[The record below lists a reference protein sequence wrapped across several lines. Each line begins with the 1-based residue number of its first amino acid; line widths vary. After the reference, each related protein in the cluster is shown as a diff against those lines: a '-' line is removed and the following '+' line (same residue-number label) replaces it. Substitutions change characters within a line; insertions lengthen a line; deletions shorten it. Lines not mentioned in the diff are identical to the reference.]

1 MLLYKYIVVFA
12 LLIRE
17 AETRFMFLRGG
28 SILIV
33 KDIIVAKYSQLNDT
47 EKMISNYLI
56 NHSSEIP
63 TLSTTELAQKVFTS
77 KSTISRFAQKLGF
90 SGFTEMKHKVNWS
103 KKPKENEQVDTKTLA
118 SLLTSFLDSAT
129 IKQEEL
135 FSEIL
140 KAKRIYILGTG
151 TQQSHLV
158 NTLSEILLKHG
169 IVATALT
176 TNRTTVNNK
185 AFEFIS
191 SDDLLLIFSHSGNND
206 DLKNAVITCELNH
219 PSLISFVSTPT
230 NWLTNHSNMSFTLTD
245 SENWLYPHYFYFGFF
260 SMLLNY
266 LDLSLTEYLLHK
278 NLNGKSDELK

>member
-1 MLLYKYIVVFA
+1 MVKKSQKKTNK
-12 LLIRE
+12 LI
-17 AETRFMFLRGG
+17 
-28 SILIV
+28 
-33 KDIIVAKYSQLNDT
+33 QN
-47 EKMISNYLI
+47 
-56 NHSSEIP
+56 
-63 TLSTTELAQKVFTS
+63 
-77 KSTISRFAQKLGF
+77 
-90 SGFTEMKHKVNWS
+90 
-103 KKPKENEQVDTKTLA
+103 LA

-219 PSLISFVSTPT
+219 PSLISFVQHQPI
-230 NWLTNHSNMSFTLTD
+230 
-245 SENWLYPHYFYFGFF
+245 G
-260 SMLLNY
+260 
-266 LDLSLTEYLLHK
+266 
-278 NLNGKSDELK
+278 